1 MTANTDTKLK
11 RLFILGR
18 PFSPLYS
25 LLMHLRSIFYQ
36 KGFLKQFKFE
46 VPVISVGNLV
56 LGGTGKTPLV
66 YHIAGLLQQQG
77 YKPAILSRGYKG
89 TATDAIN
96 IVSTASDILLGA
108 DEAGDEPRLLA
119 EKLPGVPVIT
129 GRKRYATGRFAI
141 DSFGADILILDD
153 GYQHLALQRNIDLLL
168 FNSQRGLG
176 NGHVLPGGD
185 LREPLSALDR
195 ASAFV
200 VSTLNGPVS
209 GSTANITSLLMTRYP
224 EKPLFTASYQPDN
237 FLLQLY
243 KGRSETIPLDEI
255 LPKPMYGFCGIAN
268 PDTFK
273 TTLENSGIKLSGFKN
288 FPDHH
293 KYSPAD
299 TRQLLEN
306 ARLSNA
312 EGLITTEKDLVKLRH
327 IFPAEITLLA
337 LPVRLRLSDDF
348 DLFLTSHLKGV

>member
-25 LLMHLRSIFYQ
+25 LFMHLRSTFYR
-36 KGFLKQFKFE
+36 KGFLKQFKLE

-66 YHIAGLLQQQG
+66 HHIAELLQQQG

-89 TATDAIN
+89 TAADAIN
-96 IVSTASDILLGA
+96 IVSSTSDILL
-108 DEAGDEPRLLA
+108 EAGESGDEPRLLA

-129 GRKRYATGRFAI
+129 GRKRYATARFAI

-153 GYQHLALQRNIDLLL
+153 GYQHLALQRNINLLL
-168 FNSQRGLG
+168 FNDRKGLG

-185 LREPLSALDR
+185 LREPLSALNR

-200 VSTLNGPVS
+200 ISTINGPEP
-209 GSTANITSLLMTRYP
+209 GSTINITNILTSRYP
-224 EKPLFTASYQPDN
+224 EKPLFTASYQPEN
-237 FLLQLY
+237 FLLRLH
-243 KGRSETIPLDEI
+243 KGRSETIPIEEI
-255 LPKPMYGFCGIAN
+255 RPKPIYGFCGIAN

-273 TTLENSGIKLSGFKN
+273 TTLENSGIKLTGFKN

-293 KYSPAD
+293 KYSSAD

-327 IFPAEITLLA
+327 MFPAEITLFA
-337 LPVRLRLSDDF
+337 QPVRLRLPDEF
-348 DLFLTSHLKGV
+348 DLFLINHLKDV